1 MGKMKDEIAKIIA
14 MVQEGKIDA
23 SEAGELISALK
34 EEGAPKSTENYL
46 NKMFKVRIS
55 SETRDNVNVNI
66 PIKLVKTLLKMGH
79 GIASNI
85 PQASKY
91 ADDID
96 VDLILKAIDN
106 EIDGKIVDVKS
117 SNGDIVAVYIE

>member
-1 MGKMKDEIAKIIA
+1 MKDEIAKIIA
-14 MVQEGKIDA
+14 MLQEGKINSD
-23 SEAGELISALK
+23 EAGELISALK
-34 EEGAPKSTENYL
+34 EEEAPASTENYL

-66 PIKLVKTLLKMGH
+66 PIKLVKSLLKMGH

-91 ADDID
+91 AEDID
-96 VDLILKAIDN
+96 VDLILKAIDK

-117 SNGDIVAVYIE
+117 ANGDIVAVYIE

>member
-1 MGKMKDEIAKIIA
+1 MKDEIAKVIA
-14 MVQEGKIDA
+14 MLQEGKINSD
-23 SEAGELISALK
+23 EAGELISALK
-34 EEGAPKSTENYL
+34 EEEAPASTENYL

-66 PIKLVKTLLKMGH
+66 PIKLVKSLLKMGH

-91 ADDID
+91 AEDID
-96 VDLILKAIDN
+96 VDLILKAIDK

-117 SNGDIVAVYIE
+117 ANGDIVAVYIE

>member
-1 MGKMKDEIAKIIA
+1 MKDEITKIIA
-14 MVQEGKIDA
+14 MLQEGKID
-23 SEAGELISALK
+23 SDEAGELISALK
-34 EEGAPKSTENYL
+34 EEKAPASTENYL

-55 SETRDNVNVNI
+55 SEMRDNVNVNI

-91 ADDID
+91 AEDID

>member
-1 MGKMKDEIAKIIA
+1 MKDEIAKVIA
-14 MVQEGKIDA
+14 MLQEGKINSD
-23 SEAGELISALK
+23 EAGELISALK
-34 EEGAPKSTENYL
+34 EEEAPASTENYL

-91 ADDID
+91 AEDID

>member
-1 MGKMKDEIAKIIA
+1 MKDEIAKIIT
-14 MVQEGKIDA
+14 MLQEGKINSEEA
-23 SEAGELISALK
+23 SELISALK
-34 EEGAPKSTENYL
+34 EKKEPASTENYL
-46 NKMFKVRIS
+46 NKMFKIRVS

-66 PIKLVKTLLKMGH
+66 PIKLVNALLKMGH

-91 ADDID
+91 AEDID